1 MVNGSR
7 RDFLKVLST
16 AAMAGPIRLSAHPP
30 IRPSTFDLI
39 IRGATV
45 FDGAGGRGHHL
56 DIGIAGDR
64 IVRLGPRLK
73 GRAAEEIDARGLVV
87 APGFVDV
94 HSHAD
99 GSLATD
105 PRLESVVRQGITTV
119 VVGADGFS
127 RIPDDKGRA
136 AMSDWFAEVD
146 ALSPG
151 ANVASMVGLGRV
163 RELVVGEDDRPAT
176 PAELAR
182 MVAMVKAALR
192 SGACGA
198 SAGLE
203 YTPGAFAGVDELV
216 ALCRPLA
223 RYRLPYSP
231 HMRNED
237 DRLVEAVEESL
248 EVGRRARCPVHIAHL
263 KTQGPRNWSKLDLV
277 FKRMARARR
286 AGHDVTFDRY
296 PYLAYQT
303 GVSNLF
309 PLWSRDGGDEAF
321 LKRLADSSLT
331 ARLSEAVEAKVAL
344 IGGWD
349 RVMVSS
355 VSAEADRGA
364 EGKRISELGA
374 DHYQLAVGLLQR
386 NAADVGMVGFAMS
399 EDNLER
405 ILKHPHAMVASD
417 GGAVALDGPRR
428 GHPHPRSLGTFP
440 RVLGHYVRERK
451 VLSLGAAIRKMSSA
465 PAGRVRLDRR
475 GRIALGWFADLVIFD
490 PATVADRAT
499 FADPFAYPEGISVVV
514 VNGAVALRDGQRGP
528 GTGRPLRPG
537 GSRA

>member
-1 MVNGSR
+1 MVDDSR
-7 RDFLKVLST
+7 RSFLALLGLAPIASGLPVWRP
-16 AAMAGPIRLSAHPP
+16 AGRL
-30 IRPSTFDLI
+30 DLV

-45 FDGAGGRGHHL
+45 FDGVEDRGHRL
-56 DIGIAGDR
+56 DIGIRGDR
-64 IVRLGPRLK
+64 IVALAHRIG
-73 GRAAEEIDARGLVV
+73 GRTVDEIDARGLAV

-99 GSLATD
+99 GTLQAD
-105 PRLESVVRQGITTV
+105 PRLESVVRQGVTTV

-127 RIPDDKGRA
+127 RIPDDAGRT

-146 ALSPG
+146 AMNPG

-163 RELVVGEDDRPAT
+163 RQLVVGDDDRPAT
-176 PAELAR
+176 PTELGR
-182 MVAMVKAALR
+182 MVELVKAALR

-203 YTPGAFAGVDELV
+203 YTPGAFAGIDELV

-231 HMRNED
+231 HLRNED
-237 DRLVEAVEESL
+237 DRLVEAVDEGL

-263 KTQGPRNWSKLDLV
+263 KTQGPRNWSKLDQV
-277 FKRMARARR
+277 FRKMSRARR
-286 AGHDVTFDRY
+286 AGRDVTFDRY

-303 GVSNLF
+303 GLSNLF
-309 PLWSRDGGDEAF
+309 PLWSRDGGEEAF
-321 LKRLADSSLT
+321 VKRLADSSLT
-331 ARLSEAVEAKVAL
+331 ARLTEAVEAKVAL

-355 VSAEADRGA
+355 VSADADRSA
-364 EGKRISELGA
+364 EGKRISELGPG
-374 DHYQLAVGLLQR
+374 DHYRLTVGLLER
-386 NAADVGMVGFAMS
+386 NGGDVGMVGFAMS

-405 ILKHPHAMVASD
+405 ILKHPHVMVASD
-417 GGAVALDGPRR
+417 GGAVALEGPARR
-428 GHPHPRSLGTFP
+428 GHPHPRSLGSFP
-440 RVLGHYVRERK
+440 RVLGHYVRERN
-451 VLSLGAAIRKMSSA
+451 VLSLGAAIRKMSSM
-465 PAGRVRLDRR
+465 PAARVRLDRR
-475 GRIALGWFADLVIFD
+475 GRIASGWYADLVVFD

-499 FADPFAYPEGISVVV
+499 FAEPFAYPEGIHAVV

-528 GTGRPLRPG
+528 GTGRALRPSG
-537 GSRA
+537 GRR

>member
-1 MVNGSR
+1 MVDESR
-7 RDFLKVLST
+7 RLFLRLLGLVP
-16 AAMAGPIRLSAHPP
+16 MAGGLPVW
-30 IRPSTFDLI
+30 RPSGRLDLV

-45 FDGAGGRGHHL
+45 FDGVQDHGRRL
-56 DIGIAGDR
+56 DVGIRGDR
-64 IVRLGPRLK
+64 IVALARRIG
-73 GRAAEEIDARGLVV
+73 GRAAEEIDARGLAV

-99 GSLATD
+99 GTLQAD
-105 PRLESVVRQGITTV
+105 PRLESVVRQGVTTV

-127 RIPDDKGRA
+127 RIPDDKGRT

-146 ALSPG
+146 GLAPG
-151 ANVASMVGLGRV
+151 ANVASMIGLGRV
-163 RELVVGEDDRPAT
+163 RQLVVGDDDRPAT
-176 PAELAR
+176 SDELGR
-182 MVAMVKAALR
+182 MVDLVKAALR

-203 YTPGAFAGVDELV
+203 YTPGAFAGIDELV

-223 RYRLPYSP
+223 RYRLPYAP

-263 KTQGPRNWSKLDLV
+263 KTQGPRNWSKLDQV
-277 FKRMARARR
+277 FRKMSQARR
-286 AGHDVTFDRY
+286 AGRDVTFDRY

-303 GVSNLF
+303 GLSNLF
-309 PLWSRDGGDEAF
+309 PLWSRDGGEEAF
-321 LKRLADSSLT
+321 VKRLADSSLT
-331 ARLSEAVEAKVAL
+331 ARLTEAVEAKVAL

-355 VSAEADRGA
+355 VSAEGDRGA
-364 EGKRISELGA
+364 EGKRISELAPG
-374 DHYQLAVGLLQR
+374 DQYRQVVGLLER
-386 NAADVGMVGFAMS
+386 NGGDVGMVGFAMS

-417 GGAVALDGPRR
+417 GGAVALEGAARL
-428 GHPHPRSLGTFP
+428 GHPHPRSLGSFP

-451 VLSLGAAIRKMSSA
+451 VLSLGAAIRKMSAA
-465 PAGRVRLDRR
+465 PAARVRLDRR
-475 GRIALGWFADLVIFD
+475 GRIASGWFADLVVFD

-499 FADPFAYPEGISVVV
+499 FAEPFAYPEGIAVVV
-514 VNGAVALRDGQRGP
+514 VNGAVALREGQRGP
-528 GTGRPLRPG
+528 GAGRALRAGPA
-537 GSRA
+537 RR